1 MSIERCLA
9 ADTLMSIRTGFIM
22 THQNGWLDWEGL
34 YARLLALHSRLGMS
48 MFSTKRLTSVTI
60 VIAALLSPAIALSQ
74 VYKCVDAS
82 GKTTFSDQGCA
93 GNNSATTVEL
103 GHINTQDSSQY
114 QQRILDDRFERSQP
128 KKQLRVTVVGDGR
141 QEEQQA
147 RARKDLCKEANTPYK
162 GAQNRQLTARQRDMA
177 AGCSAGRSTDE
188 IIDIS
193 NKHKMSA
200 PPPPAPPSHTAPSG
214 PAQIT
219 NCDAGGC
226 WDTQSQR
233 YNQGAGSTHF
243 RQDGRICEQVG
254 QQMQCR

>member
-1 MSIERCLA
+1 MN
-9 ADTLMSIRTGFIM
+9 IRTGFIM

-34 YARLLALHSRLGMS
+34 YASLLALYSRLGMS
-48 MFSTKRLTSVTI
+48 MFSTKRLASVTI
-60 VIAALLSPAIALSQ
+60 VIAALLLPAIAFSQ

-93 GNNSATTVEL
+93 DNNSATTVEL
-103 GHINTQDSSQY
+103 GHVNTQDSSQY
-114 QQRILDDRFERSQP
+114 QQRIIDDRFERSQP

-200 PPPPAPPSHTAPSG
+200 PPPPPAPPSHTAPSG

-226 WDTQSQR
+226 WDTQGQR